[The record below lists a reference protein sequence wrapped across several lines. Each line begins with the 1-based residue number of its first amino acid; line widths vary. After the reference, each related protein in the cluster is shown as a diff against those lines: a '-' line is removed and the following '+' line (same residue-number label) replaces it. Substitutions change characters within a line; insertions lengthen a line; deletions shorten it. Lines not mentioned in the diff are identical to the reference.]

1 MPVGVPVTC
10 EPDAPGDPEEAAG
23 DAFPPHAAIRPATSE
38 SAIIRAMG
46 RPDSINTVIPRW
58 LTVLVSMLP
67 GLGAVAA
74 FLVLY
79 LLNAR
84 IQIFNLSVR
93 DSFLVIAVGGVLIG
107 TILALLILCLALTR
121 ALRRALAASTS
132 VAPFLASGK

>member
-1 MPVGVPVTC
+1 
-10 EPDAPGDPEEAAG
+10 
-23 DAFPPHAAIRPATSE
+23 
-38 SAIIRAMG
+38 
-46 RPDSINTVIPRW
+46 
-58 LTVLVSMLP
+58 MLP

-93 DSFLVIAVGGVLIG
+93 DSFLVIAVGGVLVG

>member
-23 DAFPPHAAIRPATSE
+23 DAFPPHAARPATSE

-46 RPDSINTVIPRW
+46 RPHPINTVIPRW

-93 DSFLVIAVGGVLIG
+93 DSFLVIAVGGVLVG